1 MMKILIVDDEPLA
14 RERLRAL
21 VNETGMGEV
30 VGEAGN
36 GKEALLMVRACDPQ
50 VVLLDTR
57 MPGMDG
63 IEAAQQLALLDQPPV
78 LIFTT
83 AYSEHALEAF
93 EHKAIDYLLKPI
105 SKERLEQALKRA
117 YAFIQGQQQSLPLAT
132 PAART
137 HISYFKR
144 GELCLLPVNRIYY
157 FFAHQKY
164 IIVYWEEGEV
174 LITEA
179 LKDLE
184 QEFAGQFLR
193 IHRSTLI
200 ALTQITSLTR
210 ENNRTYLRLKD
221 ISIPLEVS
229 RRHVQKVKQIL
240 KDMRLPCTI

>member
-21 VNETGMGEV
+21 VNEMGMGEV

-36 GKEALLMVRACDPQ
+36 GKEALLMVRAHEPQ

-63 IEAAQQLALLDQPPV
+63 IEAAQQLTSLDQPPV
-78 LIFTT
+78 VIFTT

-93 EHKAIDYLLKPI
+93 EHQAIDYLLKPI

-117 YAFIQGQQQSLPLAT
+117 YAFIQGQLKSPPAT

-144 GELCLLPVNRIYY
+144 GELCLLPVNKVYY

-164 IIVYWEEGEV
+164 IIVYWEGGEV

-193 IHRSTLI
+193 IHRSTLV
-200 ALTQITSLTR
+200 ALTQITSLSR

-221 ISIPLEVS
+221 VSKPLEVS

-240 KDMRLPCTI
+240 RDMRLPCTI